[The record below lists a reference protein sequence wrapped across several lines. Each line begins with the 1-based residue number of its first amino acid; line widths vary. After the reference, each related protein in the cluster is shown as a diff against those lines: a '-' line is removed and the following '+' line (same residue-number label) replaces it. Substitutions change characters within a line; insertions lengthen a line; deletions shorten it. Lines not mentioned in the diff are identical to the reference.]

1 MKKKATLAV
10 LLGCI
15 LAMPI
20 LAQGDRRPMS
30 FTERYGSQLTLT
42 DTQKKTIDDME
53 NTWNEDHA
61 KFITDYRQTMADYRA
76 AREANDTAKVEAL
89 KPKFDAQRGEMM
101 KLRGEQED
109 KIAGTFTDSQKATWS
124 KIKEERAARMKER
137 EQHQH

>member
-1 MKKKATLAV
+1 MQKKAIFAV
-10 LLGCI
+10 VLGCI

-20 LAQGDRRPMS
+20 LAQERRQMS
-30 FTERYGSQLTLT
+30 FTERYGQQLSLT

-53 NTWNEDHA
+53 KSWNEDHA
-61 KFITDYRQTMADYRA
+61 KFLADFRQTMADYRA

-89 KPKFDAQRGEMM
+89 KPKFDAQRAEMT
-101 KLRGEQED
+101 KLRSEQED

-137 EQHQH
+137 EQREH